1 MIGAVDESQ
10 GTIAQHAVGGGG
22 GDGGAQLDDDDAAEL
37 VLFQVKECYVYMVI
51 FYPISHP
58 PTSGLQW
65 VYIWWVV
72 GWFVCQ
78 AAPDAILH
86 EVICWI
92 G

>member
-1 MIGAVDESQ
+1 
-10 GTIAQHAVGGGG
+10 
-22 GDGGAQLDDDDAAEL
+22 
-37 VLFQVKECYVYMVI
+37 MVI

-65 VYIWWVV
+65 VCTWWVV

-78 AAPDAILH
+78 AAPDAIVH

>member
-1 MIGAVDESQ
+1 
-10 GTIAQHAVGGGG
+10 
-22 GDGGAQLDDDDAAEL
+22 
-37 VLFQVKECYVYMVI
+37 MVI
-51 FYPISHP
+51 FYPISHT